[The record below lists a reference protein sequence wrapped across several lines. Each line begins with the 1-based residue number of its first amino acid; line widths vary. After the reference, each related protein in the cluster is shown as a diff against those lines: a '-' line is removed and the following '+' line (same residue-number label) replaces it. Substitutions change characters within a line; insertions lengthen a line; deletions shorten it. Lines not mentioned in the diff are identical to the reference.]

1 MASSVHIGS
10 DGLGPGGDRLLIVHD
25 QAADLGGHERAL
37 EALLGHYPAANAM
50 APHFTPTNRPE
61 GHRTAWDGRS
71 RLVGRG
77 GRRSSFLAPVYARRL
92 AGTGVQDADVVL
104 SITQGGWSLAARV
117 APGAIHLCYSGGLPG
132 HLYGQSRLYLGHEPR
147 PLRPLIAV
155 ALPGLRAHDRRMM
168 RRPRRVIAN
177 SAFSASELRR
187 IHGREAEVVHPPVRT
202 DFFTPGDAPRQL
214 FLVVARLI
222 ASKRVDLVVE
232 AFRGLEEELVVAGGG
247 PMLEELRR
255 AAPRNVRFVGPCDDE
270 TLRDLYRRSRALIC
284 PSLET
289 FGIAMTEAHAWG
301 DHGDA
306 ARVRLR
312 HHDSELL
319 DRRADECAASAIELP
334 KRGVVDPAGEA
345 HVRRRSRSQ
354 AVHPGTAAGDHERL
368 VEVAEGVDQV
378 VELLLRDQPTDRE
391 EVALPPGRGRE
402 EVRADGR
409 VDHLGAPAVHALDGA
424 GRERGVRDHAVRAA
438 HQPPVVGTQGR
449 HGGPHHGSQWRRL
462 GAEVEMRFAVERG
475 RRTRAIRDEP
485 SAGRHRRREAP
496 SARGEDKHHARRLHR
511 RGGEPAPV
519 ERSEEVALLSA
530 RREQPGAD
538 RPRRRVGVGAHEA
551 REVVGDDRRAREPL
565 GKRLHDAL
573 GAAALHRLGDDGELV
588 SVLARVRPGHPGI
601 MVSRPE

>member
-187 IHGREAEVVHPPVRT
+187 IHGRDAEVVHPPVRT

-289 FGIAMTEAHAWG
+289 FGIAMTEAHACG
-301 DHGDA
+301 VPVIAPRAGGALEVVSDRRTGI
-306 ARVRLR
+306 
-312 HHDSELL
+312 LL
-319 DRRADECAASAIELP
+319 D
-334 KRGVVDPAGEA
+334 
-345 HVRRRSRSQ
+345 HVT
-354 AVHPGTAAGDHERL
+354 PGS
-368 VEVAEGVDQV
+368 VAE
-378 VELLLRDQPTDRE
+378 
-391 EVALPPGRGRE
+391 
-402 EVRADGR
+402 
-409 VDHLGAPAVHALDGA
+409 
-424 GRERGVRDHAVRAA
+424 AVRA
-438 HQPPVVGTQGR
+438 
-449 HGGPHHGSQWRRL
+449 L
-462 GAEVEMRFAVERG
+462 GDVPLDARACRSSAERFA
-475 RRTRAIRDEP
+475 
-485 SAGRHRRREAP
+485 
-496 SARGEDKHHARRLHR
+496 
-511 RGGEPAPV
+511 
-519 ERSEEVALLSA
+519 
-530 RREQPGAD
+530 
-538 RPRRRVGVGAHEA
+538 EA
-551 REVVGDDRRAREPL
+551 RFTSAMDRI
-565 GKRLHDAL
+565 LH
-573 GAAALHRLGDDGELV
+573 EE
-588 SVLARVRPGHPGI
+588 LARQRSP
-601 MVSRPE
+601 R